1 MIQAVCFDMDG
12 VLLDTERLGADVLME
27 TALLQGYHLQEERA
41 RSCIG
46 ASTQATCDK
55 LIGWFPAID
64 TRRFVDDW
72 RDTMFAR
79 VRQEIPLKANAT
91 AVLHALK
98 ASGLQLALCTSNALC
113 VVEEYF
119 RLAGWEN
126 LFDAVVTG
134 DMVQRHKPE
143 PDVYLTAAQ
152 RLGTAPE
159 CCVGVEDSFNGVRA
173 VRAAGMKCV
182 MIPDVLPFTTRFAPY
197 VDHLLPNLM
206 ALKAIVDKER

>member
-12 VLLDTERLGADVLME
+12 VLLDTERLGAAVLME
-27 TALLQGYHLQEERA
+27 TALLQDFHLTEEQA

-55 LIGWFPAID
+55 LQGWFPAID
-64 TRRFVDDW
+64 TQRFVNDW
-72 RDTMFAR
+72 RDTMFRHVHQAL
-79 VRQEIPLKANAT
+79 PLKENAT
-91 AVLHALK
+91 EVLHALK
-98 ASGLQLALCTSNALC
+98 SSGLHLALCTSNALC

-126 LFDAVVTG
+126 LFDVIVTG

-143 PDVYLTAAQ
+143 PDVYLTAAR
-152 RLGTAPE
+152 RLGVSPE
-159 CCVGVEDSFNGVRA
+159 ECLGVEDSFNGMRA
-173 VRAAGMKCV
+173 VRAAGMRCA

-197 VDHLLPNLM
+197 VDHLLPNLT
-206 ALKAIVDKER
+206 ALKAVIDKER